1 MRSLRFQN
9 KMYTTRVE
17 GLAAE
22 VPTNLQSLKK
32 TVWQL
37 AVPLLTAVLL
47 FIGWKHYTATSVKIT
62 LWLDGRPVAART
74 HAKTVGAFLEQQG
87 LRLAPED
94 VVWPALDSPLTPG
107 AEVRVDL
114 ARPVLVRVD
123 GRTLSIRTQ
132 AATPEEVLKEA
143 GIHMGPQDVLLL
155 NGEPVDHSASAF
167 VSEQR
172 ALASRGAGRPVE
184 TAPVHTLEIR
194 RAVPVTVNE
203 DGVQTVL
210 YSTASTVGEALVRAG
225 LQIYLGDSVLPDA
238 GTPLLPGMQVFVRR
252 AVPIVIEVDS
262 RIIRTRTRGA
272 TVAEALAQEGIAL
285 VGMDYSEPSPDTPI
299 SENMEIRVVRQHRE
313 FLIEQEPIPYDIVWK
328 PDPLMEIDQRRVQ
341 ISGEPGLR
349 KRRISV
355 LVRDGVEVERKVL
368 DEWVALE
375 PQAQVIAYGT
385 KIVVREVETPDGT
398 IRYWRKIRMLAT
410 SYTAATSGKT
420 RDHPAYGITRVGWV
434 ARKGIVAVDP
444 NVINLRTRVYVPGYG
459 FGDVGDTGGAIKGRR
474 IDLCY
479 DEDNL
484 KLWYNWVDVYLL
496 APPPPA
502 DEIRYVLPD
511 WPVEK
516 RR

>member
-1 MRSLRFQN
+1 
-9 KMYTTRVE
+9 MYTTPVE

-22 VPTNLQSLKK
+22 VPANLQSLRK

-37 AVPLLTAVLL
+37 AVLLLAALLL
-47 FIGWKHYTATSVKIT
+47 FIGWKHYTATSIEVT
-62 LWLDGRPVAART
+62 LWLDGQPLTAQT

-94 VVWPALDSPLTPG
+94 VVWPAPDSPIAAG
-107 AEVRVDL
+107 AEVRVEL
-114 ARPVLVRVD
+114 ARPVLIRAD
-123 GRTLSIRTQ
+123 GRTLILRTH
-132 AATPEEVLKEA
+132 ATTPEEMLNEA
-143 GIHMGPQDVLLL
+143 GVHAGPQDVLLL
-155 NGEPVDHSASAF
+155 NGKPIAHTASAF
-167 VSEQR
+167 ISEQR
-172 ALASRGAGRPVE
+172 ALSSRGAGRPTE
-184 TAPVHTLEIR
+184 AEPVHTLEIH
-194 RAVPVTVNE
+194 RAVPVTVHD
-203 DGVQTVL
+203 DGVQSEF
-210 YSTASTVGEALVRAG
+210 YSTAPTVGEALIRAG
-225 LQIYLGDSVLPDA
+225 LQIYLGDFILPDPS
-238 GTPLLPGMQVFVRR
+238 TPLLPGMQVYLQR
-252 AVPIVIEVDS
+252 AVPIEIVVDS
-262 RIIRTRTRGA
+262 RTIRTRTRGD
-272 TVAEALAQEGIAL
+272 TVTEALAEAGIAL
-285 VGMDYSEPSPDTPI
+285 VGMDYSEPAPDTPI
-299 SENMEIRVVRQHRE
+299 SENLRIRVVRQHQT
-313 FLIEQEPIPYDIVWK
+313 FLIEQEPIAYDIVWK

-341 ISGEPGLR
+341 ISGEQGLK
-349 KRRISV
+349 KRRVSI
-355 LVRDGVEVERKVL
+355 LVRDGVEVERRVM

-375 PQAQVIAYGT
+375 PQDQVIAYGT
-385 KIVVREVETPDGT
+385 KIVIREVETPDGT
-398 IRYWRKIRMLAT
+398 IQYWRKVRMLAT

-496 APPPPA
+496 APAPPP